1 MKKLNNSELKKILL
15 IPLIIFINSLL
26 FAQVYEN
33 NLYNNF
39 NQLETTSNELPET
52 NDKNEFG
59 DDLIAE
65 PKYKTKIIDTN
76 DATFISRTNSYHAL
90 FSSLG
95 TTILTDYFTAGLKLS
110 VDYNYGFK
118 NTPIYTGIG
127 LNGTFNFP
135 QSNYPYTY
143 KIDGNKTTSPS
154 LLGFSVYVPCGIF
167 IKLGDTDLYLNA
179 SARIGMKCYTLML
192 FSLQGIYAGSIT
204 PAFYFNANAGILYK
218 FIGLS
223 FEMEFDNI
231 CQFYPAVSIYA
242 QIKRTK

>member
-1 MKKLNNSELKKILL
+1 MKKLICKKLKKLLLFPLL
-15 IPLIIFINSLL
+15 IFVNYFS

-33 NLYNNF
+33 NFYNNF
-39 NQLETTSNELPET
+39 NQLETTSDELPGT
-52 NDKNEFG
+52 NAKNKFG
-59 DDLIAE
+59 DDLVTE